1 MLGTPKPAFG
11 RKQYGFALGSPIK
24 RNRAFQCGDMEVTDV
39 RESATFVP
47 TVPRV
52 AIMLGDFGAV
62 ETLYDPMAWDGRGR
76 QPFANTMITE
86 SRFDRATTIMK
97 DWHPDPLNDNPANV
111 GGGDCPAVVT
121 GVDWELDDPGPTRFY
136 NPDAFVPN
144 EPYTFGVRERTYW
157 SGPGTIGWDSSLGRN
172 VRFGEKYGGQFRAE
186 AFKFPNPPNF
196 NLPNAQVGN
205 RNSGVISRAPREDHT
220 VWPQVRVLAIKSH
233 WGAWWTGAAF
243 PSPNSPRRRSWQS
256 PGTHEH
262 PTLGPIASVGQFNRK
277 HSRRPLG
284 DLSIPRLGTASG
296 EIPHHLSE
304 SG

>member
-157 SGPGTIGWDSSLGRN
+157 SGLGRLA
-172 VRFGEKYGGQFRAE
+172 GI
-186 AFKFPNPPNF
+186 PPWAGMF
-196 NLPNAQVGN
+196 VSARSMGVS
-205 RNSGVISRAPREDHT
+205 SG
-220 VWPQVRVLAIKSH
+220 L
-233 WGAWWTGAAF
+233 
-243 PSPNSPRRRSWQS
+243 RRSS
-256 PGTHEH
+256 SRTLRTSTCRTRRLATGT
-262 PTLGPIASVGQFNRK
+262 LA
-277 HSRRPLG
+277 
-284 DLSIPRLGTASG
+284 
-296 EIPHHLSE
+296 
-304 SG
+304 